1 MAKFYGNVGYIKNT
15 EVQPGV
21 WADQTIEKSYYGDVT
36 RNTSRFQQSDGV
48 NDDISINNIISIVA
62 DPYANEN
69 FQYIRYVELMGT
81 KWKVTNAE
89 VKYPRIILT
98 LGGMYHGYS
107 TRTSIDTGGNAGN
120 S

>member
-1 MAKFYGNVGYIKNT
+1 MAKFFGKIGYIKNM

-21 WADQTIEKSYYGDVT
+21 WADRAIEKSYYGDVS

-62 DPYANEN
+62 DPYAKEN
-69 FQYIRYVELMGT
+69 FQYIRYVEWMGT

-89 VKYPRIILT
+89 VSYPRIILT
-98 LGGMYHGYS
+98 LGGMYNGYS
-107 TRTSIDTGGNAGN
+107 TRATVNTGGNAGN

>member
-1 MAKFYGNVGYIKNT
+1 MAKFFGKIGYIKNM

-21 WADQTIEKSYYGDVT
+21 WADKAIEKSYYGDVF

-62 DPYANEN
+62 DPYAKEN
-69 FQYIRYVELMGT
+69 FQYIRYVEWMGT

-89 VKYPRIILT
+89 VSYPRIILT
-98 LGGMYHGYS
+98 LGGMYNGYS
-107 TRTSIDTGGNAGN
+107 TRATVNTGENAGN

>member
-1 MAKFYGNVGYIKNT
+1 MAKFYGNVGYIKNM

-21 WADQTIEKSYYGDVT
+21 WADQAIEKQYYGDVT
-36 RNTSRFQQSDGV
+36 RNTSHFQQSDGV

-69 FQYIRYVELMGT
+69 FQYIRYVEFMGT

-89 VKYPRIILT
+89 IKYPRILLT
-98 LGGMYHGYS
+98 LGGMYNGYS
-107 TRTSIDTGGNAGN
+107 TRSSN
-120 S
+120 

>member
-1 MAKFYGNVGYIKNT
+1 MVKFYGNVGYINNT
-15 EVQPGV
+15 EIEPGV
-21 WADQTIEKSYYGDVT
+21 WADQATERPYYGDVT
-36 RNTSRFQQSDGV
+36 RNTSRFQQTDGV
-48 NDDISINNIISIVA
+48 NDDITINNIISIVA

-69 FQYIRYVELMGT
+69 FQYMRYVEWMGT

-98 LGGMYHGYS
+98 LGGIYNGYS
-107 TRTSIDTGGNAGN
+107 TRTSNETGGTAGN